1 MTLALLL
8 FCRLM
13 AGSLTVAIMV
23 DRGIDRALL
32 ISRRVTRKLRHAPP
46 RK

>member
-8 FCRLM
+8 FCRFL
-13 AGSLTVAIMV
+13 AASLTVAIAV
-23 DRGIDRALL
+23 DRGIDRA
-32 ISRRVTRKLRHAPP
+32 IATSRRVTRKIRHAPP